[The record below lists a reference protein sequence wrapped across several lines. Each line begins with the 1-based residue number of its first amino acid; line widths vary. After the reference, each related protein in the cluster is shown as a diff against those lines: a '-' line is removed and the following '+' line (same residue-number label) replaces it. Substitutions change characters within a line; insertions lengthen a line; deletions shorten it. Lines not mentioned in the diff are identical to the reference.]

1 MACHEIAGL
10 RLGLMNV
17 LGIKD
22 ENERTHE
29 LAELGQAATAPGP
42 IAPMVKAQTLGEL
55 KQLYTRSLIH
65 LAEKVSKT
73 KESDPK
79 LGYYRALLVVTK
91 KVELELNRLANDME
105 QFYKELDEV
114 HDYLHE
120 VFPG

>member
-22 ENERTHE
+22 ENEKKHE

-42 IAPMVKAQTLGEL
+42 IAPMIKAQTLGEL
-55 KQLYTRSLIH
+55 KQLYTQSLIH

-79 LGYYRALLVVTK
+79 IGYYRALLVMTK
-91 KVELELNRLANDME
+91 QVELDLNRLTNDMN

-114 HDYLHE
+114 HDYMHE
-120 VFPG
+120 VFPR

>member
-22 ENERTHE
+22 ENEKKHE
-29 LAELGQAATAPGP
+29 LAELGKAATAPGP
-42 IAPMVKAQTLGEL
+42 IAPMIKAQTLGEL
-55 KQLYTRSLIH
+55 KQLYTQSLIH

-73 KESDPK
+73 KENDPK
-79 LGYYRALLVVTK
+79 IGYYRALMVMTK
-91 KVELELNRLANDME
+91 QVELDLNRLTNDMN

-114 HDYLHE
+114 HDYMHE
-120 VFPG
+120 VFPR

>member
-22 ENERTHE
+22 ENEKKHE
-29 LAELGQAATAPGP
+29 LSELGKAATAPGP
-42 IAPMVKAQTLGEL
+42 IAPMIKAQTLSEL
-55 KQLYTRSLIH
+55 KQLYTQSLIH

-79 LGYYRALLVVTK
+79 IGYYRTLMVTTK
-91 KVELELNRLANDME
+91 KVELELNRLINDMN

-114 HDYLHE
+114 HDYIHE
-120 VFPG
+120 MFPR